1 MGEELKNAKESNK
14 NLKNTVGEKDDEIKK
29 LKEKSH
35 DVDHLENEI
44 KHLKEENERLK
55 NRPMPEEEDEN
66 FNKVTTQQKK
76 SKSKPPENDR
86 PPAND
91 EQIEKLKVE
100 LKDKTKERSNLC
112 WLLALLCGKI
122 FLLGDD
128 SNKQEDDD
136 RFNKLQI
143 KYNTQVKQYSLLET
157 DMKNAKYQHGRLLT
171 EAKTAEEKSKQHALT
186 QTNYYKK
193 KKLH

>member
-1 MGEELKNAKESNK
+1 M
-14 NLKNTVGEKDDEIKK
+14 
-29 LKEKSH
+29 
-35 DVDHLENEI
+35 
-44 KHLKEENERLK
+44 
-55 NRPMPEEEDEN
+55 
-66 FNKVTTQQKK
+66 TTQQKK
-76 SKSKPPENDR
+76 SKSKLPENDR

-91 EQIEKLKVE
+91 EQIEKLKME

-112 WLLALLCGKI
+112 WLLALLILLIALLCGKI

-171 EAKTAEEKSKQHALT
+171 EAKTAEENPSKIPVRKQIIT
-186 QTNYYKK
+186 RK
-193 KKLH
+193 KKLHMLQKRHVLLNWRKRLLL

>member
-1 MGEELKNAKESNK
+1 MG
-14 NLKNTVGEKDDEIKK
+14 GEKDDEIKK

-35 DVDHLENEI
+35 DVDHLKN
-44 KHLKEENERLK
+44 ENERLK

-91 EQIEKLKVE
+91 QQIEKLKVE

-112 WLLALLCGKI
+112 WLLALLILLIALLCGKI

-128 SNKQEDDD
+128 SDKQGDDD

-143 KYNTQVKQYSLLET
+143 KYNTQVKQYGLLET

-171 EAKTAEEKSKQHALT
+171 EAKTAEEKSKQNTLT

-193 KKLH
+193 EKAAHA